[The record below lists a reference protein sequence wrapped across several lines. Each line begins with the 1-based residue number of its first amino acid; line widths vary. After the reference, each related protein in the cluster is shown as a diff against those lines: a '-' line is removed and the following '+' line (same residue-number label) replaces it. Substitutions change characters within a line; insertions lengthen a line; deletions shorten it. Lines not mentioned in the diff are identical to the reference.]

1 MYQLSKQAKDLW
13 VSAYNRSKR
22 EQHQL
27 RDKNDSKRGRL
38 SKLLTC
44 TARWALAYQVVK
56 NQTQGPFTNPTQDEI
71 GQEAMDAAIR
81 LIGWFEREGDRVTS
95 ILEGSVLKQEEDL
108 IVRMLTGKKEGM
120 TARDIHKNNKGRFP
134 KVEEAK
140 EALDE
145 LIKKGQVKAVQY
157 QDPKG
162 GRPTIRYVLAG

>member
-1 MYQLSKQAKDLW
+1 
-13 VSAYNRSKR
+13 
-22 EQHQL
+22 
-27 RDKNDSKRGRL
+27 
-38 SKLLTC
+38 
-44 TARWALAYQVVK
+44 
-56 NQTQGPFTNPTQDEI
+56 
-71 GQEAMDAAIR
+71 MDAAIR

-162 GRPTIRYVLAG
+162 GRPTTRYVLAG